1 MYYLKIKTKF
11 NLIELA
17 VDDFYDEGVQQL
29 IQQPY
34 VQGVY
39 LRWISEKEY
48 EENHEYQKA
57 KRLKAETK
65 RRNNDR

>member
-11 NLIELA
+11 NEIKLII
-17 VDDFYDEGVQQL
+17 DDFYDERIQSL

-34 VQGVY
+34 VQDVY
-39 LRWISEKEY
+39 LAWISEKEY
-48 EENHEYQKA
+48 EENHEYQKV

-65 RRNNDR
+65 DKNK

>member
-1 MYYLKIKTKF
+1 MYYIKIKTKF
-11 NLIELA
+11 NEIKLII
-17 VDDFYDEGVQQL
+17 DDFYDEGVQNL
-29 IQQPY
+29 IKQPY

-57 KRLKAETK
+57 KRLRKEK
-65 RRNNDR
+65 

>member
-11 NLIELA
+11 NEIEL
-17 VDDFYDEGVQQL
+17 VIDDFYDEGVQQL

-39 LRWISEKEY
+39 LRWINKLEY
-48 EENHEYQKA
+48 KTNPEYSKV
-57 KRLKAETK
+57 KRLRKEK
-65 RRNNDR
+65 

>member
-11 NLIELA
+11 NLIEII
-17 VDDFYDEGVQQL
+17 VDDFYEESVQQL

-39 LRWISEKEY
+39 LRWISENEY
-48 EENHEYQKA
+48 EMNHEYQKA
-57 KRLKAETK
+57 KRLRKE
-65 RRNNDR
+65 NHEH